1 LNVQTGHEGIDHKYN
16 KGEFS
21 NMNYLP
27 AQIEDVDTAGGF
39 ICGMKLWVE
48 DIDFITLEFAVRFLD
63 ILDG

>member
-1 LNVQTGHEGIDHKYN
+1 
-16 KGEFS
+16 
-21 NMNYLP
+21 MNYLP